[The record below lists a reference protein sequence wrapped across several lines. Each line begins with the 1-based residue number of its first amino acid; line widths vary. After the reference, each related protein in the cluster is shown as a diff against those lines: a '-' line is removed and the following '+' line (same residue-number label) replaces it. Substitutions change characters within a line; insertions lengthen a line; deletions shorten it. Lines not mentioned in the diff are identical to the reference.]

1 MTNTISIDTN
11 VYKSAESF
19 ARNSNISIREF
30 VEQAILAAMPR
41 MGVAQQDSW
50 RKYKVSPEV
59 MAMTFEE
66 RKDIPEDYTGELQEI
81 LDDFYF

>member
-1 MTNTISIDTN
+1 MNTISIDTN

-30 VEQAILAAMPR
+30 VEKAILAAMPR
-41 MGVAQQDSW
+41 MGVSQQDSW
-50 RKYKVSPEV
+50 RNYKVSPEV

-66 RKDIPEDYTGELQEI
+66 RKDIPEDYDAELQKI
-81 LDDFYF
+81 LTEKHS